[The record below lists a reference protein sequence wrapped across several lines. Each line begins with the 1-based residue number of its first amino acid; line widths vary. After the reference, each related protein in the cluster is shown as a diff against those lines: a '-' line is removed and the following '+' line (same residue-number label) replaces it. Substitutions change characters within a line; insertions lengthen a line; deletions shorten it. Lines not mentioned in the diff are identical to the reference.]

1 MHESQTCKNWRW
13 IQSRWR
19 RIREAKYVNSRP
31 QIVAAF
37 FFVQM
42 EIVFATNN
50 LHKLEEISSLLGENF
65 QLLGLKELRIEEEIP
80 EDHETLEE
88 NASQK
93 AWYIFNKTGRNC
105 FADDTGL
112 EVDLLEGAPG
122 VYSARYSRIG
132 HPTFP
137 EMETAKGNIRKL
149 LLQMKGSKERS
160 ARFRTVISLILEGKE
175 YQFEGVVEGSITQTP
190 SGYEGFGYDP
200 VFMPAGYNHTFAEM
214 DLSEKNQISH
224 RARAVKLLVD
234 FLQAM

>member
-1 MHESQTCKNWRW
+1 MDSEPVEAHKSSKICKFK
-13 IQSRWR
+13 
-19 RIREAKYVNSRP
+19 AANSCGL
-31 QIVAAF
+31 

-50 LHKLEEISSLLGENF
+50 PHKLEEISSLLGESF
-65 QLLGLKELRIEEEIP
+65 QLLGLKELQIEEEIP

-93 AWYIFNKTGRNC
+93 AWYIFDKTGRNC

-112 EVDLLEGAPG
+112 EVDFLEGAPG

-137 EMETAKGNIRKL
+137 EMEAAQGNIRKL

-160 ARFRTVISLILEGKE
+160 ARFRTVISLILDGEE
-175 YQFEGVVEGSITQTP
+175 HQFEGVVKGSITQKT
-190 SGYEGFGYDP
+190 SGNEGFGYDP
-200 VFMPAGYNHTFAEM
+200 VFIPTGYDITFAEM
-214 DLSEKNQISH
+214 DLSEKNKISH
-224 RARAVKLLVD
+224 RAQAVKLLVD
-234 FLQAM
+234 FLRAM